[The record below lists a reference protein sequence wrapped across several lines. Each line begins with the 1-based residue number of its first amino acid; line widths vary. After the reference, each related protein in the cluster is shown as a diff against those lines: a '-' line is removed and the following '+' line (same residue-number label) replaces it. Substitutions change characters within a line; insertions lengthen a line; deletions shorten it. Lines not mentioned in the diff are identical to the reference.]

1 MNRAPLKAFTLIEL
15 LVVITIIGL
24 LASVILASLASSKE
38 SSYVAKRTSLAKE
51 IQNALELYYTANKQY
66 PSTCTSGSSCT
77 CLHQGANFCP
87 QANWESA
94 CTGAD
99 VVTANW
105 IPGLVPSSISVL
117 PDDPEQN
124 TANGTCCFMYKSN
137 GADYKLLFAFA
148 CNQVLS
154 GGGANPGGHM
164 TTAQYGSY
172 PAFFD
177 PKRDGTSDALQNW
190 DGTYALQNWALYSK
204 NVINGDGNPASW

>member
-1 MNRAPLKAFTLIEL
+1 MNRALLRAFTLIEL
-15 LVVITIIGL
+15 MVVIGIIGL

-38 SSYVAKRTSLAKE
+38 SSYVAKRVSMAKE
-51 IQNALELYYTANKQY
+51 VQNALELYYTSNKQY

-77 CLHQGANFCP
+77 CTNSTCTA
-87 QANWESA
+87 ANWESA

-99 VVTANW
+99 VVTASW

-124 TANGTCCFMYKSN
+124 TTNGTCCFMYKSN
-137 GADYKLLFAFA
+137 GADFKLLFAYS

-154 GGGANPGGHM
+154 GGGANAGGRM
-164 TTAQYGSY
+164 TTSQYGAY

-177 PKRDGTSDALQNW
+177 PKRDGGSDTGQQDWN
-190 DGTYALQNWALYSK
+190 GTYALQNWAIYSR
-204 NVINGDGNPASW
+204 NVISGFGNPASW